1 MLFRSVYVA
10 NQLDSTIS
18 GYAVASN
25 GTLSALSGSPYSN
38 GSQVTALAAD
48 RTGSYLLAAAHSG
61 TPDLTLYSFDSGK
74 LVSVTSKSTG
84 TDPTGPVTLAMTH

>member
-1 MLFRSVYVA
+1 VYVA

-25 GTLSALSGSPYSN
+25 GTLTALSGSPYSN

-61 TPDLTLYSFDSGK
+61 TPDLTLYSFDSGTIGK
-74 LVSVTSKSTG
+74 LDFVISTSTG